1 MTYDEKTYNN
11 QRLAALFADLVE
23 DYKKVLN
30 YDGITV
36 VLSEYSKFETRLQDF
51 VAYFKTQAEIQEVF
65 KKYDV

>member
-1 MTYDEKTYNN
+1 MTLDEKKYNN

-23 DYKKVLN
+23 DYMKVLN

-36 VLSEYSKFETRLQDF
+36 DLSEYSKLETRLKNF

-65 KKYDV
+65 KRYDV